1 MAESER
7 LRGNK
12 SPVTN
17 YKVGDGSVKDL
28 FKYIMGDDL
37 EVKKIKP
44 KKKQTKVAKKDKQ
57 FVRDFI
63 TSAVGTATSN
73 ISNETSLMAGER
85 AQGIQDDMSASMMQQ
100 DPMMGMQEP
109 VMQQDPM
116 GGMQGPMVESP
127 GRVDVTNLP
136 ETGML
141 PPEEQLDQ
149 RLQELSAQGGVLDSG
164 QTYRMGMN
172 RPNTPMENPAGTFGG
187 ELLRP
192 QGMGQE
198 MYGGGRVM
206 QKKKKKK
213 KKLAGGGKVTSYNY

>member
-57 FVRDFI
+57 SVRDFI
-63 TSAVGTATSN
+63 TAAVGAAT
-73 ISNETSLMAGER
+73 SNETSLMAGER
-85 AQGIQDDMSASMMQQ
+85 AQGIQGDMAASMMVQQDPMMQQ
-100 DPMMGMQEP
+100 DPTM
-109 VMQQDPM
+109 DPTM
-116 GGMQGPMVESP
+116 GMQGPMVEPP
-127 GRVDVTNLP
+127 GMVDVTNLP

-141 PPEEQLDQ
+141 PKDEILDQ
-149 RLQELSAQGGVLDSG
+149 RLQELSARGGVLDSS

-172 RPNTPMENPAGTFGG
+172 RPYTPRENPAGTFGG

-198 MYGGGRVM
+198 MYGGGRVR
-206 QKKKKKK
+206 QKKRKK